1 MTWVKNFVKYE
12 CVVSDFRPLIGVLV
26 VLALLFSGLVFPNR
40 TEAGS
45 RQPSPLIPTGSHDDP
60 YLICEKGTRQ
70 SPIDIAST
78 SLHETE
84 GDLIFRYTPT
94 QIHVIHDGHSV
105 QAINEAPSM
114 VIYRGDAYQ
123 LLQLHF
129 HEPSEHHIDGISYA
143 MEMHLV
149 HKNSQNQILVVGV
162 LIQLGSENHEII
174 RAGDWI
180 QRKLGHRSVQEG
192 EDVTGEFMLDVMKLL
207 PQNQSH
213 YFTYEG
219 SLTTAPCTEGVTWVV
234 LKQPIEVSQDQVRR
248 FVRAYG
254 HTAREVQALEGREIL
269 SH

>member
-1 MTWVKNFVKYE
+1 M
-12 CVVSDFRPLIGVLV
+12 
-26 VLALLFSGLVFPNR
+26 
-40 TEAGS
+40 
-45 RQPSPLIPTGSHDDP
+45 SPANIIL
-60 YLICEKGTRQ
+60 
-70 SPIDIAST
+70 
-78 SLHETE
+78 
-84 GDLIFRYTPT
+84 
-94 QIHVIHDGHSV
+94 
-105 QAINEAPSM
+105 N
-114 VIYRGDAYQ
+114 
-123 LLQLHF
+123 
-129 HEPSEHHIDGISYA
+129 IDGISYA